1 MSRPNWQRP
10 RQPHRPRPPHP
21 WVVDDG
27 KPASL
32 QHTFEAAIFNK
43 SSRSIVTCKVRPQK
57 SPSGFCFGF
66 HPRWSDSF
74 VLTNENIAR
83 QSHDR
88 RTRCDRYTRR
98 IFYASLKNPVRP
110 CTKRVRG
117 YIYICKG
124 LQREAKND
132 CPIRVSGMEEKR
144 RDNRQLF
151 DLPYACRLEFPC
163 KAKTGNT
170 ISIFTIGRLIGRPKT
185 MPWCVCSVPK

>member
-117 YIYICKG
+117 CIYIYMQG
-124 LQREAKND
+124 LTEQKMIAQFKLF
-132 CPIRVSGMEEKR
+132 GMEEKW
-144 RDNRQLF
+144 RDNGHLF
-151 DLPYACRLEFPC
+151 DPSLFLPF
-163 KAKTGNT
+163 G
-170 ISIFTIGRLIGRPKT
+170 ISLQGHDRKDDFV
-185 MPWCVCSVPK
+185 MPNLLSLLQEDLY